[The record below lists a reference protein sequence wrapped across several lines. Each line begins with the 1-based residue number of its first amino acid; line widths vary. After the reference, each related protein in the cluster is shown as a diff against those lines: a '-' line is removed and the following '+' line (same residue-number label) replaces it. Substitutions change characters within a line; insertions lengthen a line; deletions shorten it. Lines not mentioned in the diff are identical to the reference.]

1 MDSCAGVFI
10 RAGRMDGHWNSMEDD
25 KLIHVWQKGA
35 SSISSQQSAVS
46 SQQSAVGYLRGA
58 AAGEHG
64 ETCPVPLAGSESEVG
79 ANIFRVLQADP
90 FVTCQGGSQ
99 LTTRYGHI
107 SGMFRAE
114 VDALL
119 LHGVRPKNVF
129 NKLRLKYRPFSAG
142 DPQAVAKFM
151 SLPSLMCL
159 RDRAKNLRVKDL
171 QEHEEKTLGRNK
183 VPGARDS
190 DTDDGG
196 DTGSDQ
202 ETGPSILRPMTVRDV
217 LDS

>member
-1 MDSCAGVFI
+1 M
-10 RAGRMDGHWNSMEDD
+10 
-25 KLIHVWQKGA
+25 
-35 SSISSQQSAVS
+35 
-46 SQQSAVGYLRGA
+46 
-58 AAGEHG
+58 
-64 ETCPVPLAGSESEVG
+64 PLAGSESEVG

-171 QEHEEKTLGRNK
+171 RDHEEKTLGRHK
-183 VPGARDS
+183 APGPRDS
-190 DTDDGG
+190 DTDTDDG
-196 DTGSDQ
+196 DTGSNR
-202 ETGPSILRPMTVRDV
+202 EPGPSILRHMTVRDV
-217 LDS
+217 LDC